1 MSMSVVG
8 FSMKPE
14 LLFLFLL
21 STFTFAQS
29 PVWVRLVP
37 DRSQFFEYEQA
48 SLSCEHQSMEEWTVW
63 RYTTKSLQMSQC
75 GVGWGSQSSSS
86 CNLETLKVPTTGV
99 YWCESRLGDSS
110 NVINIT
116 VTDEPVIL
124 HSPAQPVTQ
133 GSDVTLSCRTKG
145 TLSGQSIS
153 FYKDNVLLKT
163 GTISHMT
170 LHQVSKLEE
179 GAYNCEVGGVGN
191 SPSSWLT
198 VKEDLRPP
206 SLVVSPDSSQFA
218 EYENLTLTCVGANGI
233 IGHWSVKRFTTFTK
247 ILSSCGVRWGT
258 PTSQGCFLQTLK
270 QPDSAIYWCESWQCQ
285 RSNSVNINIYDKK
298 LTLRSPVL
306 PVTAG
311 DNVTLSC
318 KATSPYGPALF
329 YKDGYHL
336 QTSQTGHMNLY
347 RVTKADEGVYK
358 CEISGR
364 EESPPSQLL
373 VRAHAA
379 AFRSAVSV
387 YTVIRWILVPFPYL
401 VSTLLTLYKVKGVRQ
416 RLCTWHNRKTRS
428 VPVIKAPPT
437 EEDKRQNEDYEDVE
451 CVTTEHHF

>member
-1 MSMSVVG
+1 
-8 FSMKPE
+8 
-14 LLFLFLL
+14 
-21 STFTFAQS
+21 
-29 PVWVRLVP
+29 
-37 DRSQFFEYEQA
+37 
-48 SLSCEHQSMEEWTVW
+48 
-63 RYTTKSLQMSQC
+63 
-75 GVGWGSQSSSS
+75 
-86 CNLETLKVPTTGV
+86 
-99 YWCESRLGDSS
+99 
-110 NVINIT
+110 
-116 VTDEPVIL
+116 
-124 HSPAQPVTQ
+124 PAQPVTQ

-198 VKEDLRPP
+198 VKATEDLRPP

-258 PTSQGCFLQTLK
+258 PTSQG
-270 QPDSAIYWCESWQCQ
+270 Y
-285 RSNSVNINIYDKK
+285 KK

-373 VRAHAA
+373 VRA
-379 AFRSAVSV
+379 FRSAVSV

-416 RLCTWHNRKTRS
+416 RLCTWHNSKTKFS
-428 VPVIKAPPT
+428 HLTKPPIS
-437 EEDKRQNEDYEDVE
+437 
-451 CVTTEHHF
+451 HPSMFH